1 MESRFVIDTVYT
13 EKDLLQA
20 NKAVQRTQILAFR
33 CLFGVL
39 CLLLLIPCVQLT
51 LLIPQMTQQ
60 MLLTQ
65 YLPLVAFALVVLAA
79 AVVFAALF
87 PRLAVKLAGRR
98 SGLVMYGEKRLQFYT
113 DRVASFGA
121 HQAVELPYVSIRK
134 VVETKTHFYLS
145 FGGLVIIVP
154 KEALPNQDD
163 GVFREFVRSIL
174 PPAAKRNF
182 T

>member
-1 MESRFVIDTVYT
+1 
-13 EKDLLQA
+13 
-20 NKAVQRTQILAFR
+20 
-33 CLFGVL
+33 
-39 CLLLLIPCVQLT
+39 
-51 LLIPQMTQQ
+51 
-60 MLLTQ
+60 
-65 YLPLVAFALVVLAA
+65 
-79 AVVFAALF
+79 
-87 PRLAVKLAGRR
+87 
-98 SGLVMYGEKRLQFYT
+98 MYGEKRLQFYT
-113 DRVASFGA
+113 YRVASFGA

>member
-1 MESRFVIDTVYT
+1 MEPIFVIDTVYT

-20 NKAVQRTQILAFR
+20 NKVVQQTQILLLR
-33 CLFGVL
+33 CLFFLL
-39 CLLLLIPCVQLT
+39 CLFLLIPCVQLT

-98 SGLVMYGEKRLQFYT
+98 NGELMYGAKRLQFYT
-113 DRVASFGA
+113 DRVASFGE
-121 HQAVELPYVSIRK
+121 HQTVELPYVSIRK

-154 KEALPNQDD
+154 KEALPFHEIDA
-163 GVFREFVRSIL
+163 FREFVRSVL

-182 T
+182 E